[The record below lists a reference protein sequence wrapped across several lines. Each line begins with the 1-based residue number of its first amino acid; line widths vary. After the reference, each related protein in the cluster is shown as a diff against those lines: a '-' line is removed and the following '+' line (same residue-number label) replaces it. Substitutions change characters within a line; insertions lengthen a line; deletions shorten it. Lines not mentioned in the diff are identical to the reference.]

1 MEKKKPKMTKM
12 YNKNKRIESD
22 SNEIINYLNVLN
34 KRKKIF
40 VSIPKVEDELELYK
54 KSWDNIWK
62 KSNEPIGFFI
72 RHILFI
78 LQMKA
83 DKSEIEDFKNI
94 KNSDKENKQIF
105 FESIF
110 NVSKPLEIPFEMT
123 DNDFEKYNQF
133 FIQK

>member
-1 MEKKKPKMTKM
+1 MEKKKPKLTKM

-22 SNEIINYLNVLN
+22 SKEVDNYLNMLN

-40 VSIPKVEDELELYK
+40 VSIPKVEEDLELYI
-54 KSWDNIWK
+54 KSWDNILK
-62 KSNEPIGFFI
+62 KSNEEIGFFI

-94 KNSDKENKQIF
+94 KKEDKESKQIF

-110 NVSKPLEIPFEMT
+110 NVSQPLDIPFEMT
-123 DNDFEKYNQF
+123 DNEFEKFDKF
-133 FIQK
+133 FTKK

>member
-72 RHILFI
+72 RNILFI

-94 KNSDKENKQIF
+94 VNGDKENKQIF

-110 NVSKPLEIPFEMT
+110 NVSKPLDIPFEMT
-123 DNDFEKYNQF
+123 DKDFEKFNKF
-133 FIQK
+133 FDQK

>member
-1 MEKKKPKMTKM
+1 MEKKKPKLTKM

-22 SNEIINYLNVLN
+22 SKEVYNYLNILN

-40 VSIPKVEDELELYK
+40 VSIPKVEEDLDLYI
-54 KSWDNIWK
+54 KSWDNISK
-62 KSNEPIGFFI
+62 KSNEQIGFFI

-94 KNSDKENKQIF
+94 KKEDKDSKQIF

-110 NVSKPLEIPFEMT
+110 NVSQPLDIPFEMT
-123 DNDFEKYNQF
+123 DNEFEKFDKF
-133 FIQK
+133 FTKK

>member
-1 MEKKKPKMTKM
+1 MEKKKPKLTKM

-22 SNEIINYLNVLN
+22 SKEVYNYLNILN

-40 VSIPKVEDELELYK
+40 VSIPKVEEDLDLYI
-54 KSWDNIWK
+54 KSWDNISK
-62 KSNEPIGFFI
+62 KSNEQIGFFI

-94 KNSDKENKQIF
+94 KKEDKESKQIF

-110 NVSKPLEIPFEMT
+110 NVSQPLDIPFEMT
-123 DNDFEKYNQF
+123 DNEFEKFDKF
-133 FIQK
+133 FTKK